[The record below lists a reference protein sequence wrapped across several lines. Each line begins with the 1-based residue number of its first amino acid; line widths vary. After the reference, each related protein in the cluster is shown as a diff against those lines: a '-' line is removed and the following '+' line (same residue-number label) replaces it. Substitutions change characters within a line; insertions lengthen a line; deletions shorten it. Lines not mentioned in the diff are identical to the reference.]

1 MQLFDDEILSVVL
14 KFTNPSRGEMV
25 DAGKVASGL
34 SLALDNVIRKS
45 VSAGKALNDIYEGIS
60 KLGPE
65 LKSLEK
71 RSGLIQGQVGA
82 LRSAQQILARY
93 TPARLEKMA
102 EVQAS
107 RIAESSGTAA
117 LRRQLEKH
125 GATIQ
130 KLVDVTDDKK
140 QRAAGHT
147 PDSDLTREQR
157 LLSIIRQEARELR
170 HELTQKLAEADRLN
184 WSRPFVST
192 RAQVSTPEL
201 RKLEQQHG
209 DIYTRLAIAGI
220 TGGTTA
226 RARRPAH
233 STDYGVKLGSGQAEE
248 TTPGYLGPAAI
259 ALDRRIGVINEFL
272 RHTKVALTTPALAQG
287 ILTNYLQQQQY
298 QERIQASRGRS
309 QQSKVEIRHGDEL
322 LLAAMA
328 GVNTRTVNDATPGYH
343 EAARSQRQ
351 LAAYMQKPARVQ
363 KMETIEKMLG
373 QSWARP
379 TRQFSVPEINAFVG
393 KYRGKPATEAIQ
405 TAAQMA
411 SSVGLTGHKYF
422 DLTNIMLA
430 GQSVGRQA
438 ANTRAAM
445 PFAPAWPSWELSSCP
460 RGNLMLFF

>member
-184 WSRPFVST
+184 WSRPFVSS

-201 RKLEQQHG
+201 RSLEQQRG
-209 DIYTRLAIAGI
+209 DIYTMLAVVS
-220 TGGTTA
+220 
-226 RARRPAH
+226 RERDSH
-233 STDYGVKLGSGQAEE
+233 
-248 TTPGYLGPAAI
+248 
-259 ALDRRIGVINEFL
+259 
-272 RHTKVALTTPALAQG
+272 
-287 ILTNYLQQQQY
+287 
-298 QERIQASRGRS
+298 ERIAPLGNRPFARLMRDRQAIGGVQPFGAACGVCIGRVEKYAS
-309 QQSKVEIRHGDEL
+309 QPMPVCDRW
-322 LLAAMA
+322 AA
-328 GVNTRTVNDATPGYH
+328 H
-343 EAARSQRQ
+343 
-351 LAAYMQKPARVQ
+351 
-363 KMETIEKMLG
+363 
-373 QSWARP
+373 ARP
-379 TRQFSVPEINAFVG
+379 VSAADAHVPESICKGAN
-393 KYRGKPATEAIQ
+393 PADKE
-405 TAAQMA
+405 
-411 SSVGLTGHKYF
+411 
-422 DLTNIMLA
+422 
-430 GQSVGRQA
+430 
-438 ANTRAAM
+438 
-445 PFAPAWPSWELSSCP
+445 FAPPCVAKVRKLAVDAPPCVA
-460 RGNLMLFF
+460 GDADACG